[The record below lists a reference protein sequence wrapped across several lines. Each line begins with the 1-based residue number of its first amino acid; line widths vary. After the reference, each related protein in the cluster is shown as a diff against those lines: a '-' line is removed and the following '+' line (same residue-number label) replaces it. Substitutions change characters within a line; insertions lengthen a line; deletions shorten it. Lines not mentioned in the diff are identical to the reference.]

1 MPPPLLASAPSGL
14 AAATARLRRRTAT
27 RDRRRPPA
35 RSHSSR
41 PPHVALVHR
50 WPRRAGLSFL
60 LLCAPR
66 ATPAPPR
73 TLSRK
78 DLDTVGQ
85 YCVSVYWAFTTI
97 TTVGYGDINVS
108 NASEAGF
115 AIFSI
120 LVGSTIFGY
129 LIGNV
134 MTIMESFDQQV
145 GTDKKVQRQRC
156 RDARETEPRGQER
169 AEVRERSI
177 DPFHRSPLSRSSDGG
192 RRRDAEVATARH
204 SSRVL
209 HARAMPWIDST
220 RFDEG
225 ASEPAPLR
233 RSAGGAHRDSMLST
247 NSASRLY
254 HGTNLRDR
262 TRGARRYG
270 SISPRRHSDANKRT
284 IASSSHSPRAAP
296 HISILYC
303 NMI

>member
-27 RDRRRPPA
+27 RDRRRLPA
-35 RSHSSR
+35 QSHSSR

-50 WPRRAGLSFL
+50 WPRRAGLSIL

-134 MTIMESFDQQV
+134 MTLMESFDQQV
-145 GTDKKVQRQRC
+145 GTEKKVQRQRC
-156 RDARETEPRGQER
+156 RDARETEPRDHER

-177 DPFHRSPLSRSSDGG
+177 DPFHRSPLSRSSDDG
-192 RRRDAEVATARH
+192 RRRDAEVATPRH
-204 SSRVL
+204 SSRVPC
-209 HARAMPWIDST
+209 HGSIRRDST
-220 RFDEG
+220 R
-225 ASEPAPLR
+225 ARPKSAPLR

-284 IASSSHSPRAAP
+284 IASSSRSPHAAP